1 MDIAKQFLSKEHCD
15 YFYSVPSSLVL
26 SVGTESTMKE
36 RLEKEYKSK
45 EARLKTAFKYKGR
58 QRLSAPTAADDTT
71 NGYMGGRIPPQRF
84 NPSGVAC
91 NTSSP

>member
-36 RLEKEYKSK
+36 RLEE
-45 EARLKTAFKYKGR
+45 E
-58 QRLSAPTAADDTT
+58 
-71 NGYMGGRIPPQRF
+71 
-84 NPSGVAC
+84 
-91 NTSSP
+91 

>member
-36 RLEKEYKSK
+36 RLEEEYKSK
-45 EARLKTAFKYKGR
+45 AVRLKTAFKYKGR
-58 QRLSAPTAADDTT
+58 HVGQPPTATQYIT
-71 NGYMGGRIPPQRF
+71 RISISLRNF
-84 NPSGVAC
+84 VEALRHSFG
-91 NTSSP
+91 

>member
-36 RLEKEYKSK
+36 RHEAEYKSK
-45 EARLKTAFKYKGR
+45 EARLKTAEECKSEPRSLQQGR
-58 QRLSAPTAADDTT
+58 DDTAT
-71 NGYMGGRIPPQRF
+71 RL
-84 NPSGVAC
+84 
-91 NTSSP
+91 

>member
-36 RLEKEYKSK
+36 RHEKEYKSK
-45 EARLKTAFKYKGR
+45 VQRLKATEQY
-58 QRLSAPTAADDTT
+58 
-71 NGYMGGRIPPQRF
+71 
-84 NPSGVAC
+84 
-91 NTSSP
+91 